1 MHGGGAAWASWMDA
15 RNRVEPVEMMG
26 RAPLSCPPQVLI
38 QWSLAKGFVT
48 LPKSTKPERQRENL
62 AAAGGA
68 LGEGDLRA
76 LDALEEGLVTG
87 WDPIT
92 EAPV

>member
-1 MHGGGAAWASWMDA
+1 
-15 RNRVEPVEMMG
+15 
-26 RAPLSCPPQVLI
+26 VLI

-62 AAAGGA
+62 AAAAAAAGVA